1 MSNSCVFLASV
12 CSRSR
17 HTRLSPPAIQEAE
30 ENKDGLQPQSV
41 AEAGA
46 RVREKSL
53 RRRRGEEAAGAGA
66 LVDGNAGNILHL
78 FDRIIPFSSSNP
90 CISCCNDSLIRSLNL
105 KISVIFK
112 GIFAR
117 IGIFLSFGGFCSR
130 YFTISFQN
138 HFNYTCI
145 VE

>member
-12 CSRSR
+12 RSRSR

-78 FDRIIPFSSSNP
+78 FDIGSTPSNSRVPSLLQSFVNSS
-90 CISCCNDSLIRSLNL
+90 NL
-105 KISVIFK
+105 KINVIFK
-112 GIFAR
+112 GDICAGN
-117 IGIFLSFGGFCSR
+117 ICEELK
-130 YFTISFQN
+130 
-138 HFNYTCI
+138 
-145 VE
+145 